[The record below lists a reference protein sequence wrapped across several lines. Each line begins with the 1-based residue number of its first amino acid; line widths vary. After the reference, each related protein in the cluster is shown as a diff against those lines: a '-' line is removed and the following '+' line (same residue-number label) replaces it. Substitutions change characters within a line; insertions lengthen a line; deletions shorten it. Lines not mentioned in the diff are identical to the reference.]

1 METNFFNNIQ
11 RKVKKMKVERKIKQ
25 KGTKKV
31 LYKCPQKISRY
42 QNKKF
47 FGNGLKDKYN
57 TKNGLGEES
66 NVWKYTYLLQV
77 AS

>member
-1 METNFFNNIQ
+1 MEGVSEG
-11 RKVKKMKVERKIKQ
+11 RKENQTKGDKQVK
-25 KGTKKV
+25 
-31 LYKCPQKISRY
+31 YKCPQKISKY

-57 TKNGLGEES
+57 TKNSVGEES